1 MIKDTVANVQNA
13 VSYIHFAPEVKIDK
27 FENSY
32 IETSMAKVLIEG
44 AEKVEIVDD
53 TISLEYNEFQSIKVA
68 KISFVEEMSYTV
80 CLR

>member
-1 MIKDTVANVQNA
+1 
-13 VSYIHFAPEVKIDK
+13 
-27 FENSY
+27 
-32 IETSMAKVLIEG
+32 MAKVLIEG